1 LVLHNEIGCTIVRLN
16 FFESLAM
23 RYSLWGRGRL
33 LGFTDLDLP
42 HVQARVRLGFIE
54 PTDDGLRLL
63 PDATGVPTAAHALA
77 RASKD
82 ILDDGYAALTE
93 YADFRSACDRREGLT
108 LELRDEAGVA
118 FDCEWSAIHDI
129 QELASLNDS
138 FDCSIYDE
146 IDPEFEAA
154 IEADSELIQELHRAI
169 DDPGYDCGDDAWQP
183 PDERWDSMRFYLMV
197 YLRDTEPNGLP
208 SPDP

>member
-1 LVLHNEIGCTIVRLN
+1 
-16 FFESLAM
+16 M

-33 LGFTDLDLP
+33 LGYTDLDLP

-82 ILDDGYAALTE
+82 ILDERYSTLTE
-93 YADFRSACDRREGLT
+93 YADFRSACDRREGLP
-108 LELRDEAGVA
+108 LELRDEAGA
-118 FDCEWSAIHDI
+118 IFDCEWIQIHDI
-129 QELASLNDS
+129 QELSALSEAFDDS
-138 FDCSIYDE
+138 VDDE
-146 IDPEFEAA
+146 IDPELEAA
-154 IEADSELIQELHRAI
+154 IEADAEVIEELH
-169 DDPGYDCGDDAWQP
+169 DDTGDYDYDYDDDYGDEAWQP

-197 YLRDTEPNGLP
+197 YLRET
-208 SPDP
+208 